1 MDDDI
6 DALFLDIKNEIIQ
19 IMKENSENAD
29 DCLDYFMIA
38 KYLERIGDH
47 ASILEML
54 WALSTSPSTKASIDL
69 CTISFAV
76 FNISGIC
83 STVL

>member
-1 MDDDI
+1 MLKNCEEFVWSTGNL
-6 DALFLDIKNEIIQ
+6 LFA
-19 IMKENSENAD
+19 NS
-29 DCLDYFMIA
+29 ITGTPQP
-38 KYLERIGDH
+38 YLYGLQGINYSGN
-47 ASILEML
+47 I
-54 WALSTSPSTKASIDL
+54 LSTSPSTKASIDL